1 MKNNF
6 PFGEF
11 DVSKMMAG
19 FRMPQMPQMGNM
31 PQMPQVDVEQMMSA
45 QRRNIE
51 AMQRANQ
58 VAAENFQA
66 IARRQVEMMQSAME
80 EAATSMRDMM
90 SAGSPEEGAKK
101 QTDLVQRSMESAVS
115 NMRELAEM
123 TARSSQELFDC
134 VNQRFSES
142 LQEMRTMAPKGDAAN
157 GAHRK
162 PAAKK

>member
-1 MKNNF
+1 MKNSF

-19 FRMPQMPQMGNM
+19 FRMPQMGQM
-31 PQMPQVDVEQMMSA
+31 PQMPQVDVESVMSA
-45 QRRNIE
+45 QRRNLE

-80 EAATSMRDMM
+80 DAASSVRDLM
-90 SAGSPEEGAKK
+90 SAGSPEEGAKR
-101 QTDLVQRSMESAVS
+101 QSELVQRSMEAAVS

-134 VNQRFSES
+134 VNQRFSEG
-142 LQEMRTMAPKGDAAN
+142 LEEMRSMAPDGKGSSN
-157 GAHRK
+157 GALRK

>member
-1 MKNNF
+1 MKNS

-11 DVSKMMAG
+11 DLSKMMAG
-19 FRMPQMPQMGNM
+19 FKMPQMPQMG
-31 PQMPQVDVEQMMSA
+31 QMPQVDVESMLSA
-45 QRRNIE
+45 QRKNIE
-51 AMQRANQ
+51 AVQRANQ

-80 EAATSMRDMM
+80 EAATSVRDLM
-90 SAGSPEEGAKK
+90 SAGSPEEGAKR
-101 QTDLVQRSMESAVS
+101 QSELVQRSMEAAVS

-142 LQEMRTMAPKGDAAN
+142 MEEMRTVGANVAASGN
-157 GAHRK
+157 GTKR
-162 PAAKK
+162 PGAKK

>member
-1 MKNNF
+1 MKNSF

-19 FRMPQMPQMGNM
+19 FRMPQMPQM
-31 PQMPQVDVEQMMSA
+31 PQMDVESVLSA
-45 QRRNIE
+45 QRRNLE

-80 EAATSMRDMM
+80 EAASSVRDLM
-90 SAGSPEEGAKK
+90 SAGSPEEGAKR
-101 QTDLVQRSMESAVS
+101 QSELVQRSMEAAVS

-123 TARSSQELFDC
+123 TARSSQELFEC
-134 VNQRFSES
+134 VNQRFSEG
-142 LQEMRTMAPKGDAAN
+142 LEEMRSMAPNGKGVTN
-157 GAHRK
+157 GARK

>member
-1 MKNNF
+1 MKNS

-11 DVSKMMAG
+11 DLSKMMAG
-19 FRMPQMPQMGNM
+19 FKMPQMPQMG
-31 PQMPQVDVEQMMSA
+31 QMPQVDVESMLSA
-45 QRRNIE
+45 QRKNIE
-51 AMQRANQ
+51 AVQRANQ

-80 EAATSMRDMM
+80 EAATSVRDLM
-90 SAGSPEEGAKK
+90 SAGSPEEGAKR
-101 QTDLVQRSMESAVS
+101 QSELVQRSMEAAVS

-142 LQEMRTMAPKGDAAN
+142 MEEMRTVGANVAATGN
-157 GAHRK
+157 GAKR
-162 PAAKK
+162 PGAKK

>member
-1 MKNNF
+1 MKNSF

-19 FRMPQMPQMGNM
+19 FKMPQMGQM
-31 PQMPQVDVEQMMSA
+31 PQMPQVDVESLMSA
-45 QRRNIE
+45 QRRNLE

-58 VAAENFQA
+58 VATENFQA

-80 EAATSMRDMM
+80 DAASSVRGLM
-90 SAGSPEEGAKK
+90 SAGSPEEGAKR
-101 QTDLVQRSMESAVS
+101 QSELVQRSMEAAVA

-134 VNQRFSES
+134 VNQRFSEG
-142 LQEMRTMAPKGDAAN
+142 LEEMRAIGPDGKAPAS
-157 GAHRK
+157 GAQRK

>member
-1 MKNNF
+1 MKNS

-11 DVSKMMAG
+11 DLSKMMAG
-19 FRMPQMPQMGNM
+19 FKMPQMSQM
-31 PQMPQVDVEQMMSA
+31 PQMPQVDVESVLSA
-45 QRRNIE
+45 QRKNIE
-51 AMQRANQ
+51 AVQRANQ

-80 EAATSMRDMM
+80 EAATSVRDLM
-90 SAGSPEEGAKK
+90 SAGSPEEGAKR
-101 QTDLVQRSMESAVS
+101 QSELVQRSMEAAAS

-142 LQEMRTMAPKGDAAN
+142 LEEMRAAGAN
-157 GAHRK
+157 GAAATNGAKR
-162 PAAKK
+162 PGAKK

>member
-1 MKNNF
+1 MKTNF

-19 FRMPQMPQMGNM
+19 FRMPQMPQI
-31 PQMPQVDVEQMMSA
+31 PQMDVESVLSA
-45 QRRNIE
+45 QRRNLE

-80 EAATSMRDMM
+80 EAASSVRDLM
-90 SAGSPEEGAKK
+90 SAGSPEEGAKR
-101 QTDLVQRSMESAVS
+101 QSELVQRSMEAAVS

-134 VNQRFSES
+134 VNQRFSEG
-142 LQEMRTMAPKGDAAN
+142 LEEMRSMAPNGKAAGN
-157 GAHRK
+157 GAPRK

>member
-1 MKNNF
+1 MKNS

-11 DVSKMMAG
+11 DLSKMMAG
-19 FRMPQMPQMGNM
+19 FKM
-31 PQMPQVDVEQMMSA
+31 PQMPQVDVESVLAA
-45 QRRNIE
+45 QRKNIE
-51 AMQRANQ
+51 AVQRANQ

-80 EAATSMRDMM
+80 EAATSVRDLM
-90 SAGSPEEGAKK
+90 SAGSPEEGAKR
-101 QTDLVQRSMESAVS
+101 QSQLMQRSMEAAVS

-142 LQEMRTMAPKGDAAN
+142 LEEMQSVGEAVVSGN
-157 GAHRK
+157 GAKR
-162 PAAKK
+162 PSAKK

>member
-1 MKNNF
+1 MKSSF

-19 FRMPQMPQMGNM
+19 FRMPQ
-31 PQMPQVDVEQMMSA
+31 VDVEAVLTA

-80 EAATSMRDMM
+80 EAASSVRDLM
-90 SAGSPEEGAKK
+90 SAGSPEEGARR
-101 QTDLVQRSMESAVS
+101 QTELVQRSMEAAVS

-134 VNQRFSES
+134 VNQRFSEG
-142 LQEMRTMAPKGDAAN
+142 LEEMRAMSNGGGTTN
-157 GAHRK
+157 GARK
-162 PAAKK
+162 PGAKK

>member
-1 MKNNF
+1 MKNS

-11 DVSKMMAG
+11 DLSKMMAG
-19 FRMPQMPQMGNM
+19 FKMPQM
-31 PQMPQVDVEQMMSA
+31 PQMPQVDVESVLAA
-45 QRRNIE
+45 QRKNIE
-51 AMQRANQ
+51 AVQRANQ

-80 EAATSMRDMM
+80 EAASSVRDLM
-90 SAGSPEEGAKK
+90 SAGSPEEGAKR
-101 QTDLVQRSMESAVS
+101 QSELMQRSMEAAVS

-142 LQEMRTMAPKGDAAN
+142 LEEMRTVSAN
-157 GAHRK
+157 GAAASNGGKR
-162 PAAKK
+162 PAGKK

>member
-1 MKNNF
+1 MKNS

-11 DVSKMMAG
+11 DLSKMMAG
-19 FRMPQMPQMGNM
+19 FKMPQMPQMG
-31 PQMPQVDVEQMMSA
+31 QMPQVDVESMLSA
-45 QRRNIE
+45 QRKNIE
-51 AMQRANQ
+51 AVQRANQ

-80 EAATSMRDMM
+80 EAATSVRDLM
-90 SAGSPEEGAKK
+90 SAGSPEEGAKR
-101 QTDLVQRSMESAVS
+101 QSELVQRSMEAAVS

-142 LQEMRTMAPKGDAAN
+142 LEEMRTVGAN
-157 GAHRK
+157 GAAAGNGATR
-162 PAAKK
+162 PSAKK